1 MYRLRKP
8 RSIRSILF
16 LTYSTI
22 IIIGIAI
29 LFVLFYSWAHNLLR
43 TKALSSISELSGTLQ
58 KQMDS
63 EIQKL
68 DSVSVSILY
77 SNLITDRI
85 SVYDEPSV
93 DPSSPHSSD
102 RGVNNINKPNTDLY
116 DILVALVGPS
126 YPVQQVYLHLN
137 SGVSVGVGFDNSRKK
152 TEIANEPWYE
162 TVNNNKKTK
171 PFSLFLTNDRS
182 LNPKVSVSLFR
193 FFSDKYNAPKGIVE
207 VKQSFNKV
215 FSGVIQQAK
224 NNPSLEKIIIYSE
237 EGEIIFPLESAK
249 EDQQFVD
256 DILNNPINHF
266 SADHRTYIADSAKKD
281 KVLLTIKHSDFT
293 NWNIAVMIS
302 NKTLLSP
309 LNKFTRLAI
318 AATLIIL
325 AFLILLSFL
334 ASKKITHPLNK
345 LNKTIKSISLETLIS
360 GNAVELNSGMNEWDK
375 LNFSFLKM
383 NTRLKES
390 FDQLLLSRTQELQS
404 KMTALQSQMNPHFLY
419 NSLATISAMAYERTY
434 EEIIVMCESLSDMM
448 RYIAADE
455 SSMVDIQTEINYTEM
470 YLTCMKLRYGN
481 MISCTIEVDA
491 SIRGYKIPKLMIQ
504 PLVENAI
511 KYSTKISPPWNITI
525 RGSIGQNRWI
535 IEVID
540 NGPGFDEHE
549 LSRFYEKV
557 NEMEQLN
564 VLPALKLH
572 GMGLLNIYTRLKL
585 HYGNLMHFD
594 IRNMPDHGAKVT
606 IGGPLKL

>member
-1 MYRLRKP
+1 MISYFCSP
-8 RSIRSILF
+8 F
-16 LTYSTI
+16 
-22 IIIGIAI
+22 
-29 LFVLFYSWAHNLLR
+29 R
-43 TKALSSISELSGTLQ
+43 TK
-58 KQMDS
+58 
-63 EIQKL
+63 
-68 DSVSVSILY
+68 VHWPF
-77 SNLITDRI
+77 RF
-85 SVYDEPSV
+85 
-93 DPSSPHSSD
+93 SSD
-102 RGVNNINKPNTDLY
+102 RDINNINKPNTDLY

-137 SGVSVGVGFDNSRKK
+137 SGVSIGVGFDNSQKK
-152 TEIANEPWYE
+152 IEIAKEPWYE
-162 TVNNNKKTK
+162 TVNNNKKSK
-171 PFSLFLTNDRS
+171 PFSLILTKDRS
-182 LNPKVSVSLFR
+182 LNPGLSVSLFR

-207 VKQSFNKV
+207 VKQNFNKV

-224 NNPSLEKIIIYSE
+224 NNPSLEKIIIYSQ
-237 EGEIIFPLESAK
+237 EGEIIFPLESGE
-249 EDQQFVD
+249 EDRQFVN
-256 DILNNPINHF
+256 DILNNPSNHF
-266 SADHRTYIADSAKKD
+266 SADHRTYIADSGKKD

-383 NTRLKES
+383 NARLKES

-434 EEIIVMCESLSDMM
+434 EEIIVMCENLSDMM

-470 YLTCMKLRYGN
+470 YLTCMKLRYGT

-491 SIRGYKIPKLMIQ
+491 SIRNYKIPKLMIQ

-525 RGSIGQNRWI
+525 RGSTDQNRWI
-535 IEVID
+535 IEVMD
-540 NGPGFDEHE
+540 NGPGFDDYE

-585 HYGNLMHFD
+585 HYGNLMYFD
-594 IRNMPDHGAKVT
+594 IRNSPDLGAKVT

>member
-1 MYRLRKP
+1 
-8 RSIRSILF
+8 
-16 LTYSTI
+16 
-22 IIIGIAI
+22 
-29 LFVLFYSWAHNLLR
+29 
-43 TKALSSISELSGTLQ
+43 
-58 KQMDS
+58 
-63 EIQKL
+63 
-68 DSVSVSILY
+68 
-77 SNLITDRI
+77 
-85 SVYDEPSV
+85 
-93 DPSSPHSSD
+93 
-102 RGVNNINKPNTDLY
+102 
-116 DILVALVGPS
+116 
-126 YPVQQVYLHLN
+126 
-137 SGVSVGVGFDNSRKK
+137 
-152 TEIANEPWYE
+152 
-162 TVNNNKKTK
+162 
-171 PFSLFLTNDRS
+171 
-182 LNPKVSVSLFR
+182 
-193 FFSDKYNAPKGIVE
+193 
-207 VKQSFNKV
+207 
-215 FSGVIQQAK
+215 
-224 NNPSLEKIIIYSE
+224 
-237 EGEIIFPLESAK
+237 
-249 EDQQFVD
+249 
-256 DILNNPINHF
+256 
-266 SADHRTYIADSAKKD
+266 
-281 KVLLTIKHSDFT
+281 
-293 NWNIAVMIS
+293 
-302 NKTLLSP
+302 
-309 LNKFTRLAI
+309 
-318 AATLIIL
+318 
-325 AFLILLSFL
+325 
-334 ASKKITHPLNK
+334 
-345 LNKTIKSISLETLIS
+345 
-360 GNAVELNSGMNEWDK
+360 MNEWDK
-375 LNFSFLKM
+375 LSFSFLKM

-525 RGSIGQNRWI
+525 RGSIDQNRWI

-585 HYGNLMHFD
+585 HYGNLMYFD
-594 IRNMPDHGAKVT
+594 IRNMPDQGAKVT